1 MLNKISW
8 LWDAGPPKE
17 EEPPKKKIDKFSL
30 MSENVQ
36 KIHKN
41 LELQKE
47 ISKLTQII
55 EDQQVQI
62 NELQRQVGTSSISIL
77 NPQNNRYYHS
87 QEEIQDFVNKLYG
100 LYKTGTRRVNQ
111 LMEEKL

>member
-1 MLNKISW
+1 MWEKLSW

-47 ISKLTQII
+47 ISKLRQII

-77 NPQNNRYYHS
+77 NPQNNKYYHT